1 MTWRAAWGASTKSLR
16 SDRLHGNTDADWRRR
31 LEGALAERA
40 EAEAAAPDDDDA
52 LLHAAADWAVANM
65 GLVHQRLR
73 AGGLVHQGLSRAL
86 AAAAA
91 DTAGD

>member
-1 MTWRAAWGASTKSLR
+1 
-16 SDRLHGNTDADWRRR
+16 
-31 LEGALAERA
+31 
-40 EAEAAAPDDDDA
+40 
-52 LLHAAADWAVANM
+52 M

-91 DTAGD
+91 DTTGD

>member
-1 MTWRAAWGASTKSLR
+1 MASARADAVSLNTRAAG
-16 SDRLHGNTDADWRRR
+16 DAHPADGRRC
-31 LEGALAERA
+31 LERA
-40 EAEAAAPDDDDA
+40 EAEAAAPADDDA

-91 DTAGD
+91 DTTGD